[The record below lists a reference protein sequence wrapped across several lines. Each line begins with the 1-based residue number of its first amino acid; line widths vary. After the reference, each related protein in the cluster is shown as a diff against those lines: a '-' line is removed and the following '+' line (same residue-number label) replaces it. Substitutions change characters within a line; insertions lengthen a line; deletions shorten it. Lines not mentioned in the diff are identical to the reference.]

1 MHPAPSVILFSTLSG
16 LGFGLLAFLGFGIP
30 QPTGF
35 SAFIWFFSA
44 YALAVG
50 GLISSTFHLGH
61 PERALKAFKQWRSSW
76 LSREGICAVA
86 ALLVMGLY
94 ASAAIFF
101 ATPLPVIGVIG
112 AVLSILTVFTTAM
125 IYTQIKTVPRW
136 HNITTPAM
144 FLSICIAGGALLAGQ
159 AAIAIP
165 LLIVAALAQLAH
177 WIIGDKALAQSGTTM
192 ATATGLGD
200 RGTVRAF
207 EPPHTGTNYLLKE
220 FVYVIGRKHAAK
232 LRIMSMALMVIIPI
246 VFLALT
252 QLDSVSGST
261 DHILAGLAVL
271 SHLVG
276 VFTARWLFFAQAEH
290 VVGLY
295 YGKR

>member
-16 LGFGLLAFLGFGIP
+16 LGFGLLAFLGFGMP
-30 QPTGF
+30 SPTGF
-35 SAFIWFFSA
+35 MAFIWFTIA
-44 YALAVG
+44 YLLAVG
-50 GLISSTFHLGH
+50 GLIASTFHLGH

-86 ALLVMGLY
+86 ALLVMALY
-94 ASAAIFF
+94 GA
-101 ATPLPVIGVIG
+101 G
-112 AVLSILTVFTTAM
+112 AVFFNANWTLVGIVGALLSIGTVFTTSM

-136 HNITTPAM
+136 NNLTTPLM

-159 AAIAIP
+159 VSLATP
-165 LLIVAALAQLAH
+165 LLILAGVTQIAH
-177 WIIGDKALAQSGTTM
+177 WGFGDKALSNSGTTL
-192 ATATGLGD
+192 ATATGLGA
-200 RGTVRAF
+200 RGEVRAF

-220 FVYVIGRKHAAK
+220 FVYVIARKHALK
-232 LRIMSMALMVIIPI
+232 LRVIAIVLMAVLPVLLII
-246 VFLALT
+246 T
-252 QLDSVSGST
+252 HS
-261 DHILAGLAVL
+261 HILAALAVL

-276 VFTARWLFFAQAEH
+276 VFAARWLFFAEAEH